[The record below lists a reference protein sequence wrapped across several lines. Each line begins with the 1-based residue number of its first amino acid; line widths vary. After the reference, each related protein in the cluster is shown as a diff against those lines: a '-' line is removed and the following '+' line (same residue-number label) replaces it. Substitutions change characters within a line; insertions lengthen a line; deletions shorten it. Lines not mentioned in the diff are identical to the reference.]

1 MQLLNSCTRY
11 SDEIKLLKQLYPS
24 REDFLSKDVIGIGQ
38 FGEVRVVQEK
48 NSGEIYAMKTLR
60 KSQLFQLG
68 PSVACFKEERDV
80 MVRAQKS
87 PWVANLAYSFQD
99 STHLYLIMTFY
110 AGGDLLSVLEQ
121 FDPMK
126 VV

>member
-1 MQLLNSCTRY
+1 M
-11 SDEIKLLKQLYPS
+11 KQLYPS
-24 REDFLSKDVIGIGQ
+24 TEDFTAKDIIGIGQ

-48 NSGEIYAMKTLR
+48 HTEEIYAMKTIR

-87 PWVANLAYSFQD
+87 PWVASLVYSL
-99 STHLYLIMTFY
+99 SRI
-110 AGGDLLSVLEQ
+110 AGTCISL
-121 FDPMK
+121 
-126 VV
+126 

>member
-1 MQLLNSCTRY
+1 M
-11 SDEIKLLKQLYPS
+11 KQLYPS
-24 REDFLSKDVIGIGQ
+24 TEDFTAKDIIGIGQ

-48 NSGEIYAMKTLR
+48 HTEEIYAMKTIR

-87 PWVANLAYSFQD
+87 PWVASLVYSFQD
-99 STHLYLIMTFY
+99 SRNLYLIMNFY
-110 AGGDLLSVLEQ
+110 AGGDLLNVLEQ

-126 VV
+126 VSS